1 VPARIAQL
9 GSLFT
14 LFFSE
19 KQVKDYRQAKR
30 CDLEAF
36 ARYFRAMLKG
46 GIYVPPSQFEANF
59 VSMAH
64 TRKDIATTLEVVDRA
79 FRSIRK

>member
-1 VPARIAQL
+1 
-9 GSLFT
+9 
-14 LFFSE
+14 
-19 KQVKDYRQAKR
+19 VKDYRQAMR
-30 CDLEAF
+30 CDLQSF

-46 GIYVPPSQFEANF
+46 GIYIPPSQFETNF

-64 TRKDIATTLEVVDRA
+64 TRKDIAVTLEVMDRA